1 MVPSLPAEEGSDET
15 THERVL
21 EGLRSA
27 RANGLSNL
35 LLVLVVVMLLQLF
48 IIAAASEDTVVAALK
63 MIREWEREGKVNLSF
78 HLRAFSLSRSTV
90 VSAQT
95 GIPTQKIPAEPL
107 GGRRPAETQADS
119 LSTRALC

>member
-35 LLVLVVVMLLQLF
+35 LLVLVVVLLLQLF

-78 HLRAFSLSRSTV
+78 ALEGLLPVQVHS
-90 VSAQT
+90 
-95 GIPTQKIPAEPL
+95 G
-107 GGRRPAETQADS
+107 
-119 LSTRALC
+119 LSTDRHPHPENPCRAPGRPPPR

>member
-1 MVPSLPAEEGSDET
+1 MVPGLPAEEGSDET

-48 IIAAASEDTVVAALK
+48 IYGYQGPE
-63 MIREWEREGKVNLSF
+63 RRQREGIKDQSYL
-78 HLRAFSLSRSTV
+78 
-90 VSAQT
+90 
-95 GIPTQKIPAEPL
+95 
-107 GGRRPAETQADS
+107 
-119 LSTRALC
+119 